1 VPEYETIDV
10 TIGED
15 AVALVELNRPDVLNA
30 VNMEMFA
37 DLPRVFA
44 DLDEEASV
52 SVIVLAGR
60 GRAFSVGADMKER
73 PTMSVE
79 DIRSRRQLAPAVF
92 GSMSKCSKPVI
103 AAVAGYALGGGCELA
118 LACDLIVAEE
128 SAVFALPE
136 TQLGVIP
143 GGGATQRLP
152 RLVGLSR
159 AKDLILSGRRFSAAD
174 AERWGMVNHL
184 APDGDG
190 LARAQEL
197 ARELAANAPVA
208 LAQAKRALDASQSL
222 DLEGGIRFEAEA
234 ALLCLEDDGWRE
246 RQQAARER
254 RAK

>member
-1 VPEYETIDV
+1 VPEYETIEV
-10 TIGED
+10 TLGD
-15 AVALVELNRPDVLNA
+15 DGVALVELNRPDVLNA
-30 VNMEMFA
+30 VNMAMFA
-37 DLPRVFA
+37 DLPRVFS
-44 DLDEEASV
+44 DLDGESSV
-52 SVIVLAGR
+52 SVVVLAGR

-79 DIRSRRQLAPAVF
+79 DIRRRRQLAPDVF

-118 LACDLIVAEE
+118 LACDLIVAED

-136 TQLGVIP
+136 TTLGVIP

-152 RLVGLSR
+152 RLIGVSR

-184 APDGDG
+184 APDGG
-190 LARAQEL
+190 VVARALEL

-208 LAQAKRALDASQSL
+208 LVQAKRAVDASQSL
-222 DLEGGIRFEAEA
+222 DLESGIRFEAEA
-234 ALLCLEDDGWRE
+234 ALACLEDDGWRE

-254 RAK
+254 RAT

>member
-1 VPEYETIDV
+1 VPEYQTIEV
-10 TIGED
+10 TLGD
-15 AVALVELNRPDVLNA
+15 DGVALVELNRPDVLNA
-30 VNMEMFA
+30 VNMAMFA

-44 DLDEEASV
+44 DLGNEPGV

-73 PTMSVE
+73 PTMSIE
-79 DIRSRRQLAPAVF
+79 DVRRRRQLAPTVF
-92 GSMSKCSKPVI
+92 GSMSRCSQPVI

-136 TQLGVIP
+136 TTLGVIP

-152 RLVGLSR
+152 RLIGLSR

-184 APDGDG
+184 APDGAG
-190 LARAQEL
+190 VARAQEL
-197 ARELAANAPVA
+197 ARELAANGPVA
-208 LAQAKRALDASQSL
+208 LVQAKRALDASQSL
-222 DLEGGIRFEAEA
+222 DLESGLRFEAEA
-234 ALLCLEDDGWRE
+234 AQACLEDGDWRE
-246 RQQAARER
+246 RQQAARES

>member
-1 VPEYETIDV
+1 
-10 TIGED
+10 
-15 AVALVELNRPDVLNA
+15 
-30 VNMEMFA
+30 
-37 DLPRVFA
+37 
-44 DLDEEASV
+44 
-52 SVIVLAGR
+52 
-60 GRAFSVGADMKER
+60 MKER

-79 DIRSRRQLAPAVF
+79 DIRRRRQLAPTVF
-92 GSMSKCSKPVI
+92 GSMAKCSKPVI

-143 GGGATQRLP
+143 GGGGTQRLP

-174 AERWGMVNHL
+174 AERWGMVSHL
-184 APDGDG
+184 APDG
-190 LARAQEL
+190 AAVERALEL

-222 DLEGGIRFEAEA
+222 DLESGIRFEAEA
-234 ALLCLEDDGWRE
+234 ALVCLEDDGWRE